1 MINQFENRD
10 KIINKVL
17 DAVITTDL
25 NFNITGWNKAA
36 EHIYGWNYEEVKG
49 KNLHSLL
56 KTQIINGDLDQA
68 VEEFLKNG
76 FWKGD
81 AIQYDKNNKKLYI
94 SNSARI
100 VKDDLGAPI
109 GIVAI
114 NRDITEKY
122 KIQQELRKSER
133 RFKTLTRYAPIAIF
147 QADHKGKCSFIN
159 QKWTEITGLKVE
171 ESYGLGWQKVIHPDD
186 RNRVIKKWEETV
198 EKKGIYSIK
207 HRIVTIRGNLKW
219 VKVEANPLFDDLNK
233 IVGYIGTV
241 SDITERII
249 SQKRLKESEERF
261 RLLFKNTID
270 VIIWVDVNTRKII
283 RCNKAAEKLL
293 KRDKEDLIGSHHL
306 SIHPPERRD
315 KYKRGFQENVKG
327 KKIRRRNAE
336 LYSKSGKTIPTLL
349 TATRVSVGG
358 KEIMQGLFHDIT
370 DIKEAEKK
378 LKKLNQY
385 KSDFIRRAS
394 HELKTPLI
402 AIKGNTELLMSR
414 YNSKLDSNV
423 LYHLKEI
430 MQGSERLEEIIK
442 NLLKTANYDFNAIK
456 PKKSKEDLIFLIKNV
471 IKTLKSL
478 ADKRKI
484 SINLDLHNNLIV
496 EIEKEEIYEVL
507 SNVVVN
513 AIKYTNR
520 GGNILIKTELK
531 DSDVIVSVKD
541 SGIGFTAE
549 EKEILFQKF
558 GKIERYGK
566 GMDVEI
572 DGTGLGLYIS
582 KKIIKSHGGKIWME
596 SEGRNKG
603 STFYIS
609 LPLN

>member
-1 MINQFENRD
+1 MINQFEFKD
-10 KIINKVL
+10 KILNKVL

-36 EHIYGWNYEEVKG
+36 EHIYGWKYEEIKG

-56 KTQIINGDLDQA
+56 KTKIINGDLDQA
-68 VEEFLKNG
+68 PKKFLKGG

-100 VKDDLGAPI
+100 VKDDFGDPI

-114 NRDITEKY
+114 NRDVTEKH

-147 QADHKGKCSFIN
+147 QADYKGYCSFIN
-159 QKWTEITGLKVE
+159 KKWTEITGLKVE
-171 ESYGLGWQKVIHPDD
+171 ESYDLDWQKVIHPGD
-186 RNRVIKKWEETV
+186 RNRVIKLWKETV
-198 EKKGIYSIK
+198 KKKSVYSIK
-207 HRIVTIRGNLKW
+207 HRIVTTRGNLKW
-219 VKVEANPLFDDLNK
+219 VKVKANPLFDDHNK

-270 VIIWVDVNTRKII
+270 VIIWVDITTKKII

-293 KRDKEDLIGSHHL
+293 ERDKNDLIGSHHL
-306 SIHPPERRD
+306 SIHPLEKRD
-315 KYKRGFQENVKG
+315 RYKKGFQENVRG
-327 KKIRRRNAE
+327 KKIKTRNVD

-349 TATRVSVGG
+349 TATKVSVGG
-358 KEIMQGLFHDIT
+358 KEIMQGLFHDIR
-370 DIKEAEKK
+370 DIKEAEKE
-378 LKKLNQY
+378 LRKLNQY

-402 AIKGNTELLMSR
+402 AIKGNTELLISR
-414 YNSKLDSNV
+414 YNSQLDSNV

-442 NLLKTANYDFNAIK
+442 NLLKTANYDLNAIK
-456 PKKSKEDLIFLIKNV
+456 PRKSKENLIFLIKNV
-471 IKTLKSL
+471 IKNLKSL

-484 SINLDLHNNLIV
+484 SINLALHSNLKV
-496 EIEKEEIYEVL
+496 EIEKEEIYEVI
-507 SNVVVN
+507 SNVVIN
-513 AIKYTNR
+513 AIKYTSK
-520 GGNILIKTELK
+520 GGNILIKTDVK
-531 DSDVIVSVKD
+531 DSDVIISVKD

-549 EKEILFQKF
+549 EKEMLFQKF

-566 GMDVEI
+566 GLDVEI

-609 LPLN
+609 LPLK